1 MLSPNS
7 SSMEG
12 EAERLNDVAEYTKK
26 RPIEKEDAKEESP
39 ETKKSKLVTPEVVD
53 VSIIEDQDTAS
64 ESKQEKSLTKKQ
76 AEKLERQKKREEEKK
91 AREQKKEEER
101 LQKEEEKRKKEIER
115 QKKQLAKDQEKEER
129 RKKLEE
135 ERIEREKKKEEDR
148 IRRQTEK
155 EEREKKRIEKK
166 KKLEEERERK
176 EQDKAKKELEKKKLE
191 EQKERSQR
199 KISSYFT
206 INHKATASKQKEEL
220 SVKEGD
226 TEPQDTSS
234 SVYHKVFLPFYQKK
248 NVTMPKS
255 WSSPEDVEESIR
267 SFDNILNKVKTSND
281 SMDLNANEDFRKFFK
296 SYQEKKTS
304 KVYVLPEQLVEAL
317 NSSLITE
324 SQIYEMIQNL
334 PSIKYIQFYENAKP
348 PYIGTWSSNRH
359 ARISF
364 LVSNPFDT
372 SVSGLDYSY
381 DSDAEWN
388 KDDTEEGEGEDL
400 ENEEDEEDDDEIEED
415 DEMDD
420 FVEGT
425 ETKKKRKYIGPLV
438 ATSKW
443 NDGTDPEFFGALRY
457 ERLNIQ
463 IGFSI
468 DPSANY
474 WDKTKDTASANN
486 ASQETSQKTCNPCS
500 HTSNI
505 PLQNNN
511 NANTPNILVPH
522 KPVIKDDKVVLDLIK
537 FIEKNN
543 EFTIGTL
550 VELSKKEFKSFTKAL
565 LKHTI
570 QSIATYN
577 KKTGN
582 WEVKAGLEQE
592 LLQSIS
598 K

>member
-1 MLSPNS
+1 
-7 SSMEG
+7 MEG
-12 EAERLNDVAEYTKK
+12 DAERLDGVAEYTKK

-39 ETKKSKLVTPEVVD
+39 ETKKSKLATPEAAD
-53 VSIIEDQDTAS
+53 VTIIEDKDTAGAFN
-64 ESKQEKSLTKKQ
+64 QEKDLTKKQ
-76 AEKLERQKKREEEKK
+76 AEKLEKQRRREEEKK
-91 AREQKKEEER
+91 AREQKKVEER
-101 LQKEEEKRKKEIER
+101 LQKEEERRKKEIEK

-129 RKKLEE
+129 RRRLEE
-135 ERIEREKKKEEDR
+135 DRIEREKKREEER
-148 IRRQTEK
+148 SRRQAEK

-176 EQDKAKKELEKKKLE
+176 EQEKAKKELEKKKLE

-206 INHKATASKQKEEL
+206 INHKSTTSKQKEGL
-220 SVKEGD
+220 SAKESD
-226 TEPQDTSS
+226 AEPQNTSL

-248 NVTMPKS
+248 NVVMPKS
-255 WSSPEDVEESIR
+255 WSSPEDAEESLL
-267 SFDNILNKVKTSND
+267 SFDKILDKIKTMNEL
-281 SMDLNANEDFRKFFK
+281 MDPNANEDFRKFFK
-296 SYQEKKTS
+296 SYHSKKAS
-304 KVYVLPEQLVEAL
+304 KVYVRPEQLVDAL

-324 SQIYEMIQNL
+324 SQLYEMIQNL

-348 PYIGTWSSNRH
+348 PYIGTWSSKKH
-359 ARISF
+359 TRISF
-364 LVSNPFDT
+364 PVNNPFDT

-388 KDDTEEGEGEDL
+388 KDDAEEGEGEDI
-400 ENEEDEEDDDEIEED
+400 ENEEDEEDDEELEED

-425 ETKKKRKYIGPLV
+425 ETKKKRKYLGPLV
-438 ATSKW
+438 AVSKW
-443 NDGTDPEFFGALRY
+443 NDGTDPEFFGTLRY

-474 WDKTKDTASANN
+474 WEKAKDTTSVNN
-486 ASQETSQKTCNPCS
+486 ASLETIQNINPSSNTC
-500 HTSNI
+500 HI
-505 PLQNNN
+505 PLQNSS

-550 VELSKKEFKSFTKAL
+550 VELSKKEFRSFTKAL

-577 KKTGN
+577 KKTGK
-582 WEVKAGLEQE
+582 WEVKDGLEQK

>member
-12 EAERLNDVAEYTKK
+12 EAERLNGAVEYTKK
-26 RPIEKEDAKEESP
+26 RPIEKEDTKEESP
-39 ETKKSKLVTPEVVD
+39 ETKKSKLVTPEVAD
-53 VSIIEDQDTAS
+53 VSIIEDEDIAS
-64 ESKQEKSLTKKQ
+64 DSKQEKSVTKKQ
-76 AEKLERQKKREEEKK
+76 VEKLEKQKKREEEKK

-135 ERIEREKKKEEDR
+135 ERIEREKKKEEER
-148 IRRQTEK
+148 IRRQAEK
-155 EEREKKRIEKK
+155 EEREKTRIEKK

-176 EQDKAKKELEKKKLE
+176 ELEKARKELEKKKLE

-199 KISSYFT
+199 KISSYFS
-206 INHKATASKQKEEL
+206 INHKATTSKQKEE
-220 SVKEGD
+220 SSGKEGNN
-226 TEPQDTSS
+226 EPEETSS

-248 NVTMPKS
+248 NVTMPNNRP
-255 WSSPEDVEESIR
+255 SPEDVEKSMS
-267 SFDNILNKVKTSND
+267 SFDNNLNKVKTSSD
-281 SMDLNANEDFRKFFK
+281 SMDSNAGEDFRKFFK

-317 NSSLITE
+317 NSSSITE

-348 PYIGTWSSNRH
+348 PYIGTWSSYKH
-359 ARISF
+359 TRISF
-364 LVSNPFDT
+364 PLSNPFDT

-388 KDDTEEGEGEDL
+388 KDDAEEGEGEDI
-400 ENEEDEEDDDEIEED
+400 ENEEDEEDDDEIEEE

-425 ETKKKRKYIGPLV
+425 DTKKKRKYLGPLV

-443 NDGTDPEFFGALRY
+443 NDGTDPEFFGTLRY

-474 WDKTKDTASANN
+474 WEKTKDAASAN
-486 ASQETSQKTCNPCS
+486 SIPQETIQN
-500 HTSNI
+500 TSNSCSNSSNS
-505 PLQNNN
+505 PLQNSN

-598 K
+598 R